1 MGKINKRKS
10 AQSTKNA
17 APCTEDTND
26 STEAK
31 RIKLDS
37 KNGMKRSMI
46 ADSDSEQP
54 IRIEGCHS
62 VKADRKEE
70 LEKAKNHNDTKK
82 SAKIG
87 IDEIDDLFA
96 TKKEIENTKKK
107 REEEEEK
114 RQEQQRK
121 MLREN
126 KKSSSMFASKAA
138 KNIELSQ
145 DRNDVQKIRK
155 GEWAN
160 DGLGGVFN
168 VDGFTGR
175 KQDGSGYKIY
185 KAHLFN
191 REGFGTTKDCPFDC
205 KCCYI

>member
-1 MGKINKRKS
+1 
-10 AQSTKNA
+10 
-17 APCTEDTND
+17 
-26 STEAK
+26 
-31 RIKLDS
+31 
-37 KNGMKRSMI
+37 MI

>member
-1 MGKINKRKS
+1 
-10 AQSTKNA
+10 
-17 APCTEDTND
+17 
-26 STEAK
+26 
-31 RIKLDS
+31 
-37 KNGMKRSMI
+37 MI
-46 ADSDSEQP
+46 
-54 IRIEGCHS
+54 
-62 VKADRKEE
+62 
-70 LEKAKNHNDTKK
+70 
-82 SAKIG
+82 
-87 IDEIDDLFA
+87 
-96 TKKEIENTKKK
+96 
-107 REEEEEK
+107 
-114 RQEQQRK
+114 QQRQ